1 MVIKPLPSLS
11 LSWSWS
17 LRKGQRRA
25 NMSAFMHRHASILL
39 MLLAQLCSA
48 ILATIGRVLRT
59 GSDDTNTNA
68 MGTSE
73 VYPPLLSSPYTN
85 SRSSNP
91 IN

>member
-1 MVIKPLPSLS
+1 
-11 LSWSWS
+11 
-17 LRKGQRRA
+17 
-25 NMSAFMHRHASILL
+25 

-85 SRSSNP
+85 SPSSNP